1 MDHTMPD
8 LPPRAEPSSRHDAE
22 LVFRQLGLLA
32 AASLVWLLMACSCL
46 TGSANSA
53 LRLQQISGLLLSG
66 FFLSRFWQR
75 QRKIRYRAA
84 EDCLLVYAVSL
95 RGWQLAAHYPLDGF
109 AGLYRGGKGSIAEVW
124 LAGKND
130 GQDVLLDRIFLG
142 TGTLQKRFAAGLADL
157 SQATGLP
164 VFESG
169 EATSK

>member
-1 MDHTMPD
+1 MTHTMPD

-32 AASLVWLLMACSCL
+32 AASLGWLLMACSCL
-46 TGSANSA
+46 TGSANST
-53 LRLQQISGLLLSG
+53 LRMQQISSLLLSG

-95 RGWQLAAHYPLDGF
+95 RGWRLVARYPLDGF
-109 AGLYRGGKGSIAEVW
+109 AGLYRGGKGLIAEVW
-124 LAGKND
+124 LAGKNG

-142 TGTLQKRFAAGLADL
+142 TGALQKRFAAGLADL

-164 VFESG
+164 VLESG
-169 EATSK
+169 EAT